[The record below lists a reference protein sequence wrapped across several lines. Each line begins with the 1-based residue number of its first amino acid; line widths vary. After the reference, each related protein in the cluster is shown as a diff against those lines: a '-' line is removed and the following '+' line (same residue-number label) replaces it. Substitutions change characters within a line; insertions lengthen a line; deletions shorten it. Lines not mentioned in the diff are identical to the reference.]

1 MLFCHASQIDL
12 EVGQRWHVLFATT
25 AVFHGG
31 SCYFSV
37 CFHLVWIAAAGFLN
51 KISTRKST
59 GFDVPQRTV
68 HTGAQNIYKGLV
80 QSYD

>member
-37 CFHLVWIAAAGFLN
+37 CFDLVWIAAAVFLN
-51 KISTRKST
+51 KISTSL
-59 GFDVPQRTV
+59 DLMMYIQV
-68 HTGAQNIYKGLV
+68 HKIYI
-80 QSYD
+80 

>member
-31 SCYFSV
+31 RCRHSV
-37 CFHLVWIAAAGFLN
+37 CFHLVWKKLSVFAVKFQQAFLL
-51 KISTRKST
+51 
-59 GFDVPQRTV
+59 G
-68 HTGAQNIYKGLV
+68 
-80 QSYD
+80 YDLQYYTWK